1 MARLINSAETWQTVY
16 TAFANINFTA
26 FDYNTVKQSLLD
38 YLQLYFPEDFND
50 YIESSEFVA
59 ILELFAYIC
68 EQLSYRVDQ
77 NAQENFLSTAQRK
90 ESVLRLAQLISYTPT
105 RNLPARGLVKIQSIS
120 TTETIF
126 DSLGNN
132 LANITIVWND
142 PSNVNW
148 NEQFILVMNLVLQQ
162 TFGSVS
168 PSDRVQIGDVLFE
181 LYALNNS
188 PLAAAG
194 TGGEVFRYTAIA
206 AGVSQ
211 PMEVVPVV
219 LNATD
224 GPEEKRPENNVPFTL
239 LYANDG
245 LGDGSPT
252 TGFLMMTKQGTLQS
266 TVTTF
271 DGVTPNQTYDIGV
284 TNINNT
290 DVWLNNVDPST
301 LNVIT
306 VNPIPTSITSQVTG
320 YNTVYGY
327 WYQVETL
334 NAQNVIF
341 NYTSNNRHQF
351 EEQTNDNDDVTL
363 IFGDGEMVD
372 IPSGTFQIWYRTSAN
387 ANISIPA
394 SAVQNQ
400 SASFSY
406 VDDTDTTQTFSF
418 TFSLTGSLLNAS
430 ASETLQHIQDT
441 APSVYYTQD
450 RMVNGQ
456 DYNTFML
463 QDPSILKLQAIN
475 RTFAGD
481 SKYIPWHDPSE
492 SYENVKIFGDDL
504 ALYFAANG
512 PATGKTVTV
521 STPVS
526 SEILVLNYIQPL
538 LSSTDFFTYLAP
550 TYNALGGNP
559 ATLRTAFTSA
569 EITAI
574 LTVLNSSAQT
584 IYFYYQVAAPDNW
597 QANTIVPSTYLM
609 NNPSYIYMLVVNKV
623 YSGSNQVGWVIQ
635 YATSQLVAQSQS
647 TDFWNTNNGLA
658 TINYDTLNSNQD
670 TILVLSAN
678 INAQEGILGENL
690 VYNVLSQVQNP
701 QTPGLPN
708 INQLSVL
715 PTDINGD
722 GIPEN
727 MAQTELFNYTIQIP
741 ITPTTPVNNGR
752 YTLTLP
758 RTYVIGYSA
767 TDLAIALSYPTS
779 PTTTLEYP
787 ITNQNTQPAY
797 FSEVQFTNAVTSNEI
812 QIGGIVTTSNG
823 PHTITVGDVIQVTMN
838 DFCYLTR
845 DTVSDPFYPVTTSDT
860 VKANWAANASTI
872 PQLQTYIR
880 YPGRYPFNFAWFHQ
894 TTLYYLVDPAAS
906 NIIDIYIITQGYFTA
921 LTEWLAGQTDVQPT
935 VPTPLDLR
943 QSYNYLLNNAM
954 ISDTVVLQS
963 GSFQLLFGGNAIP
976 QLQAQFV
983 IVRPTTTVSMTNNQV
998 ASTIVSI
1005 VQDFFDP
1012 NEWAFGETFY
1022 FTELATIIQTQLA
1035 GEIDTVV
1042 LVPTYST
1049 NQFGDLYEITPA
1061 PNQLFYPDI
1070 SVSNVSFV
1078 TTLSPQVLRQAGY

>member
-1 MARLINSAETWQTVY
+1 MTRLINSAETWETVY
-16 TAFANINFTA
+16 TAFSNINFTA

-105 RNLPARGLVKIQSIS
+105 RNLPARGLVKLTSITS
-120 TTETIF
+120 TENVF

-132 LANITIVWND
+132 LANVKIVWND
-142 PSNVNW
+142 PSNPNW

-162 TFGSVS
+162 TFGSVL
-168 PSDRVQIGDVLFE
+168 PSDRVQVGDVLFE

-194 TGGEVFRYTAIA
+194 TGGEVFRYTALS

-219 LNATD
+219 LTTN

-284 TNINNT
+284 NNINNT
-290 DVWLNNVDPST
+290 DVWVNNVNPTT
-301 LNVIT
+301 LDVIT
-306 VNPIPTSITSQVTG
+306 VNPIPASVTSQLTG
-320 YNTVYGY
+320 YNTVFGY
-327 WYQVETL
+327 WYQVQTL
-334 NAQNVIF
+334 NAQNIIF

-363 IFGDGEMVD
+363 VFGDGEMVD
-372 IPSGTFQIWYRTSAN
+372 IPQGTFQLWYRVSAN
-387 ANISIPA
+387 ANITISE

-400 SASFSY
+400 SSSFSY
-406 VDDTDTTQTFSF
+406 VDDLQATQTFSF
-418 TFSLTGSLLNAS
+418 TFSLTTSLLNAS
-430 ASETLQHIQDT
+430 ASETLQHIQQT

-463 QDPSILKLQAIN
+463 QDPSILKLRAFN

-492 SYENVKIFGDDL
+492 SFENVKIFGDDL
-504 ALYFAANG
+504 ALYFRAEG
-512 PATGKTVTV
+512 PATGKTITV

-526 SEILVLNYIQPL
+526 SEILLLNFIQPL
-538 LSSTDFFTYLAP
+538 LSSTDFFTFLAP
-550 TYNALGGNP
+550 IYNEMGGNP
-559 ATLRTAFTSA
+559 ATLRTSFTNA
-569 EITAI
+569 ELTAI
-574 LTVLNSSAQT
+574 QAVLNSSAQT
-584 IYFYYQVAAPDNW
+584 IYFYYQVAAPDVW
-597 QANTIVPSTYLM
+597 VTNTTGILPTQSFTFM
-609 NNPSYIYMLVVNKV
+609 ILVTKV
-623 YSGSNQVGWVIQ
+623 FSGSNQVGWIIQ
-635 YATSQLVAQSQS
+635 YATSTMIVQSQT
-647 TDFWNTNNGLA
+647 TDFWNTNNGQA
-658 TINYDTLNSNQD
+658 TINFDTLNSNQD
-670 TILVLSAN
+670 TVLVLSAN
-678 INAQEGILGENL
+678 IDAQGGILGENL
-690 VYNVLSQVQNP
+690 VYNVLSQVP
-701 QTPGLPN
+701 DLTAAGLPD
-708 INQLSVL
+708 IQQLSVL
-715 PTDINGD
+715 PTDSNGD
-722 GIPEN
+722 GIPED
-727 MAQTELFNYTIQIP
+727 MAQVELLNFTIQIP
-741 ITPTTPVNNGR
+741 ITNSTPVNSGR
-752 YTLTLP
+752 FTLTLP
-758 RTYVIGYSA
+758 RTYVIGFSGQ
-767 TDLAIALSYPTS
+767 DLSVDLSFPTS
-779 PTTTLEYP
+779 ATTTLEFP
-787 ITNQNTQPAY
+787 ITNDNTQPAY
-797 FSEVQFTNAVTSNEI
+797 FSEIQFPNSVTSNEI
-812 QIGGIVTTSNG
+812 QVGGTIQTSDG
-823 PHTITVGDVIQVTMN
+823 PHIIAVGDVIQVTMN
-838 DFCYLTR
+838 DFVYLNR
-845 DTVSDPFYPVTTSDT
+845 DTVSDPYIPVATSDT
-860 VKANWAANASTI
+860 VKASWAANASTI
-872 PQLQTYIR
+872 PQLQTWVR

-906 NIIDIYIITQGYFTA
+906 NIIDIYIITVGYFEA
-921 LTEWLAGQTDVQPT
+921 LTQWLNGQTDVMPT
-935 VPTPLDLR
+935 QPTPLDLR
-943 QSYNYLLNNAM
+943 NSYGYLLNNAM

-963 GSFQLLFGGNAIP
+963 GSFKLLFGSRAIP

-983 IVRPTTTVSMTNNQV
+983 VVRPTTTVALTNNQV

-1005 VQDFFDP
+1005 TQNFFDP
-1012 NEWAFGETFY
+1012 NNWEFGETFY
-1022 FTELATIIQTQLA
+1022 FTELATLIQTQLA
-1035 GEIDTVV
+1035 GEIDTIV
-1042 LVPTYST
+1042 LVPTFST
-1049 NQFGDLYEITPA
+1049 NQFGDLYEIQA
-1061 PNQLFYPDI
+1061 AQDELFYPDI

-1078 TTLSPQVLRQAGY
+1078 TTLSPQVLRQAGF

>member
-1 MARLINSAETWQTVY
+1 MTRLVNSAETWETVY

-105 RNLPARGLVKIQSIS
+105 RNLPARGLVKFTSI
-120 TTETIF
+120 TTTQTVF

-132 LANITIVWND
+132 LANVKIVWND

-148 NEQFILVMNLVLQQ
+148 QEQFILVMNLVLEQ
-162 TFGSVS
+162 TFGSVL
-168 PSDRVQIGDVLFE
+168 PSDRVQVGDVLFE
-181 LYALNNS
+181 LYSLNNS

-194 TGGEVFRYTAIA
+194 TGGEVFRYTALA
-206 AGVSQ
+206 AGVSE

-219 LNATD
+219 LTSN
-224 GPEEKRPENNVPFTL
+224 GPVEKRPENNVPFTV

-245 LGDGSPT
+245 LGDGSST

-284 TNINNT
+284 NNINNT
-290 DVWLNNVDPST
+290 DVWLNNVNPTT

-306 VNPIPTSITSQVTG
+306 VNPIPASVTSQVTG
-320 YNTVYGY
+320 YNTVFGY
-327 WYQVETL
+327 WYQVQTL

-351 EEQTNDNDDVTL
+351 EEQTNNNDDVT
-363 IFGDGEMVD
+363 IVFGDGEMVD
-372 IPSGTFQIWYRTSAN
+372 IPQGTFQIWYRVSAN
-387 ANISIPA
+387 ANISISQ

-400 SASFSY
+400 SSSFSY
-406 VDDTDTTQTFSF
+406 VDNLQNTQTFTF
-418 TFSLTGSLLNAS
+418 TFSLTSSLLNAS

-463 QDPSILKLQAIN
+463 QDPSILKLRAFN

-504 ALYFAANG
+504 ALYFAAEG
-512 PATGKTVTV
+512 PATGKTTTI

-526 SEILVLNYIQPL
+526 SEILLLNYLQPL

-550 TYNALGGNP
+550 IYNALGGNP

-569 EITAI
+569 ELTAI
-574 LTVLNSSAQT
+574 LAVLNSSAQT
-584 IYFYYQVAAPDNW
+584 IYFYYQVAAPDVW
-597 QANTIVPSTYLM
+597 VTNTTGISPGQSYTYM
-609 NNPSYIYMLVVNKV
+609 MLVTKV
-623 YSGSNQVGWVIQ
+623 YNGSNQVGWVIQ
-635 YATSQLVAQSQS
+635 YATSTMIAQSQT
-647 TDFWNTNNGLA
+647 TDFWNTNNGQA

-678 INAQEGILGENL
+678 LDAQGGILGQNL
-690 VYNVLSQVQNP
+690 VYNVLSQVP
-701 QTPGLPN
+701 DLTAAGLPN
-708 INQLSVL
+708 INELSVL
-715 PTDINGD
+715 PTDGNGD

-727 MAQTELFNYTIQIP
+727 MAQTQLFNYTVQIP
-741 ITPTTPVNNGR
+741 ITALTPVNSGR

-758 RTYVIGYSA
+758 RTYVIGFSQQ
-767 TDLAIALSYPTS
+767 DLTVDLSYPTS
-779 PTTTLEYP
+779 PTTTLEYLL
-787 ITNQNTQPAY
+787 TNDPTQPAY
-797 FSEVQFTNAVTSNEI
+797 FSEVQFVNSVTSSEI
-812 QIGGIVTTSNG
+812 QVGGTVATANG
-823 PHTITVGDVIQVTMN
+823 PHIITVGDVIQVTMN
-838 DFCYLTR
+838 DFVYLTR
-845 DTVSDPFYPVTTSDT
+845 ETVSDPYFPVVTTDT
-860 VKANWAANASTI
+860 AKASWAANASTI
-872 PQLQTYIR
+872 PQLQTWVR
-880 YPGRYPFNFAWFHQ
+880 YPGHYPYNFAWFHQ
-894 TTLYYLVDPAAS
+894 TTLYYLIDPAAS
-906 NIIDIYIITQGYFTA
+906 NIIDIYIITVGYFEA
-921 LTEWLAGQTDVQPT
+921 LTEWLAGQTDVKPT
-935 VPTPLDLR
+935 QPTPLDLR
-943 QSYNYLLNNAM
+943 TSYGYLLNNAM

-963 GSFQLLFGGNAIP
+963 GSFKLLFGGNAIP

-983 IVRPTTTVSMTNNQV
+983 VVRPTTAVQLTNNQV

-1005 VQDFFDP
+1005 TQNFFDP
-1012 NEWAFGETFY
+1012 NEWQFGETFY
-1022 FTELATIIQTQLA
+1022 FTELATLIQTQLA
-1035 GEIDTVV
+1035 GEIDTIVI
-1042 LVPTYST
+1042 VPTYST
-1049 NQFGDLYEITPA
+1049 NQFGDLYEIQA
-1061 PNQLFYPDI
+1061 AQDELFYPDI
-1070 SVSNVSFV
+1070 SVSNISFV
-1078 TTLSPQVLRQAGY
+1078 TTLSPQVLRQAGF

>member
-1 MARLINSAETWQTVY
+1 MSRLVNSAETWETVY

-105 RNLPARGLVKIQSIS
+105 RNLPARGLVKFTSI
-120 TTETIF
+120 TTTQTVF

-132 LANITIVWND
+132 LANVKIVWND

-148 NEQFILVMNLVLQQ
+148 QEQFILVMNLVLQQ
-162 TFGSVS
+162 TYGSVL
-168 PSDRVQIGDVLFE
+168 PSDRVQVGDVLFE

-194 TGGEVFRYTAIA
+194 TGGEVFRYTALA
-206 AGVSQ
+206 AGISQ

-219 LNATD
+219 LTSN
-224 GPEEKRPENNVPFTL
+224 GPIEKRPENNVPFTM

-271 DGVTPNQTYDIGV
+271 DGITPNQTYDIGV
-284 TNINNT
+284 NNINNT
-290 DVWLNNVDPST
+290 DVWVNNVNPTT

-306 VNPIPTSITSQVTG
+306 TNPIPPSITSQTTG
-320 YNTVYGY
+320 YNTVFGY
-327 WYQVETL
+327 WYEVQTL
-334 NAQNVIF
+334 NAQNIIF

-351 EEQTNDNDDVTL
+351 QEQTNNDDDVTL
-363 IFGDGEMVD
+363 VFGDGEMVD
-372 IPSGTFQIWYRTSAN
+372 IPQGTFQIWYRTSAN
-387 ANISIPA
+387 ANITVPE

-406 VDDTDTTQTFSF
+406 VDDIGSTQTFSF
-418 TFSLTGSLLNAS
+418 TFSLTSSLLNAS
-430 ASETLQHIQDT
+430 ASETLQHIQNT

-463 QDPSILKLQAIN
+463 QDPSILKLRAFN

-504 ALYFAANG
+504 ALYFQASG
-512 PATGKTVTV
+512 PASGKTITV

-526 SEILVLNYIQPL
+526 SEILLLDYIQPL
-538 LSSTDFFTYLAP
+538 LSSTDFFTYLSPIYEAM
-550 TYNALGGNP
+550 GGNP
-559 ATLRTAFTSA
+559 ATLRTSFTSA
-569 EITAI
+569 E
-574 LTVLNSSAQT
+574 LTSMQAVLNSTAQT
-584 IYFYYQVAAPDNW
+584 IYFYYQVAAPDVW
-597 QANTIVPSTYLM
+597 VTNTTGILPSDSFT
-609 NNPSYIYMLVVNKV
+609 YMLVVNKV
-623 YSGSNQVGWVIQ
+623 YAGSNQTGWVIQ
-635 YATSQLVAQSQS
+635 YATSQMVAQSQS

-670 TILVLSAN
+670 TVLVLSAN
-678 INAQEGILGENL
+678 IDAQGGILGENL
-690 VYNVLSQVQNP
+690 VYNVISQTQELT
-701 QTPGLPN
+701 TPGLPN
-708 INQLSVL
+708 IHALSIL
-715 PTDINGD
+715 PTDANGD
-722 GIPEN
+722 GIPEDMN
-727 MAQTELFNYTIQIP
+727 QVELLNYTIQIS
-741 ITPTTPVNNGR
+741 ITPATPVNSGR

-758 RTYVIGYSA
+758 RTYVIGYSGQ
-767 TDLAIALSYPTS
+767 DLAVALSYPTS

-787 ITNQNTQPAY
+787 ITNDNLQPAY
-797 FSEVQFTNAVTSNEI
+797 FSEVPFVNAVTSNQI
-812 QIGGIVTTSNG
+812 QVGGTVTTVNG
-823 PHTITVGDVIQVTMN
+823 PHIITVGDIIQVTMN
-838 DFCYLTR
+838 DFVYLNR
-845 DTVSDPFYPVTTSDT
+845 ETVSDPYVPVATSDS
-860 VKANWAANASTI
+860 VKAAWAANASTV
-872 PQLQTYIR
+872 PQLQTYVR

-906 NIIDIYIITQGYFTA
+906 NIIDIYLITVGYFEA
-921 LTEWLAGQTDVQPT
+921 LTQWLDGQTEVEPAQ
-935 VPTPLDLR
+935 PTPLDLR
-943 QSYNYLLNNAM
+943 TSYGYLLNNAM

-963 GSFQLLFGGNAIP
+963 GAFKLLFGSRAIP
-976 QLQAQFV
+976 QLQASFV
-983 IVRPTTTVSMTNNQV
+983 IVRPTTAVSMTNNQV

-1005 VQDFFDP
+1005 TQNFFDP
-1012 NEWAFGETFY
+1012 NNWEFGETFY
-1022 FTELATIIQTQLA
+1022 FTELATLIQTQLA
-1035 GEIDTVV
+1035 GEIDTIV

-1049 NQFGDLYEITPA
+1049 NQFGDLYEIQA
-1061 PNQLFYPDI
+1061 GQDELFYPDI
-1070 SVSNVSFV
+1070 SVSNIQFV